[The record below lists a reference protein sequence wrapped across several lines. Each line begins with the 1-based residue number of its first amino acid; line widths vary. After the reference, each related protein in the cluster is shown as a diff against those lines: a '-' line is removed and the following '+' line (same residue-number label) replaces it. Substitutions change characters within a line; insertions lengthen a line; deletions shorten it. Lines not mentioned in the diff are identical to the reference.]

1 MATTA
6 SNRLTIRRMRPD
18 DTEPVLDIW
27 LNASLQAHDFI
38 DEAFWHQ
45 QRDAMR
51 ASYLPMADVWVGTY
65 QEVILGFYALHGNTL
80 AAIFVDPAHQGAGV
94 GSQLLDHA
102 KLQKPT
108 IDLTVYQKNTAS
120 YAFYL
125 RHGFVVDREQTDP
138 HTGEREWRMV
148 YSGS

>member
-1 MATTA
+1 
-6 SNRLTIRRMRPD
+6 
-18 DTEPVLDIW
+18 
-27 LNASLQAHDFI
+27 
-38 DEAFWHQ
+38 
-45 QRDAMR
+45 MR

-80 AAIFVDPAHQGAGV
+80 AAIFVDPAHQGASV